1 VSKAD
6 FLRAF
11 PRVFRGTHVTH
22 RAVTMLSGRQIRL
35 AADCP
40 LRLIGDGEWF
50 GELPATVA
58 VDPASLR
65 VVVGPGY
72 RGVAVGGSE

>member
-1 VSKAD
+1 
-6 FLRAF
+6 
-11 PRVFRGTHVTH
+11 
-22 RAVTMLSGRQIRL
+22 MLSGREVRL
-35 AADCP
+35 SADRT

-58 VDPASLR
+58 VDPHSLR

-72 RGVAVGGSE
+72 GGAAVGGSEQS